1 MVNKN
6 ERYVYKVSELTQGIK
21 LTLESSFP
29 NVWVEGEISNFIA
42 HSSGHFYFTLK
53 DERGELKCTF
63 FRGYNEKIK
72 FEIKNGMYVLCFGKI
87 GVYEKRGQYQLN
99 VSRME
104 PKGVGALQ
112 LAFEQLKEKLFKEG
126 LFDDSK
132 KIQIPM
138 LPDRIGIVTSPTG
151 AAIRDIL
158 HVLDKRFSNVE
169 IIINPV
175 KVQGD
180 GAKEEI
186 SSAIDEF
193 NRLGNVDVIIVG
205 RGGGS
210 LEDLWAFNEEVVAR
224 TIHRSKLPIIS
235 AVGHEIDWTISDF
248 VADLRAATPSISAER
263 VIAKKSE
270 LADRLDNIEKRLK
283 DCPLDIIK
291 EYEQRLDDIEGGL
304 NLRFKH
310 YIKLKYEQ
318 RLDDIEEGLGLRF
331 KHYIELKEENF
342 KSIFEKVEIL
352 NPLSILARG
361 YSINFKLP
369 EKRVL
374 KDARILKKGDL
385 VETRLL
391 NGSFR
396 SRVED
401 IDI

>member
-1 MVNKN
+1 MKTTFDTVNKN
-6 ERYVYKVSELTQGIK
+6 ERYIYKVSELTAGIK

-72 FEIKNGMYVLCFGKI
+72 FEIKNGMYALCFGKI
-87 GVYEKRGQYQLN
+87 GVYERRGQYQLN

-158 HVLDKRFSNVE
+158 HVLGKRFSNVE

-193 NRLGNVDVIIVG
+193 NRLSNVDVIIVG

-224 TIHRSKLPIIS
+224 AIHRSKLPIIS

-248 VADLRAATPSISAER
+248 VADLRAATPSVSAER

-270 LADRLDNIEKRLK
+270 LIDRLDNIEKRLK
-283 DCPLDIIK
+283 NCPLDIIK
-291 EYEQRLDDIEGGL
+291 E
-304 NLRFKH
+304 
-310 YIKLKYEQ
+310 YEQ

-342 KSIFEKVEIL
+342 KLISEKVEIL
-352 NPLSILARG
+352 SPLSILARG

-369 EKRVL
+369 EKKVL
-374 KDARILKKGDL
+374 RDVKILKKGDL

-391 NGSFR
+391 NGSFK
-396 SRVED
+396 SKVEEVEN
-401 IDI
+401 